1 MNYERIPVLKL
12 GQFLLITI
20 QGSLEDRTALA
31 LQEDLTR
38 KVEITGAR
46 GVLIDISGLDLV
58 DSFVGRMLYTVAAV
72 MKIMDTETVVV
83 GMQPAVAMTL
93 VELGLTLKGALT
105 ATDVERGMELLQ
117 RRLRSRTRNF
127 AGE

>member
-1 MNYERIPVLKL
+1 MNFQRIPVLQL
-12 GQFLLITI
+12 GPYLLVTI
-20 QGSLEDRTALA
+20 QGTLDDRTALT
-31 LQEDLTR
+31 LQEDLTK
-38 KVEITGAR
+38 KVEKTGAR

-58 DSFVGRMLYTVAAV
+58 DSFVGRMLYTVTAV

-105 ATDVERGMELLQ
+105 AMNVDKGMELLR
-117 RRLRSRTRNF
+117 RRLRDGTPDFTAR
-127 AGE
+127 